1 MDIHSIESKISL
13 KYKTSFHI
21 GGCAEFYS
29 DVHNEQEIISTIEWA
44 HKQSI
49 PVFIIGK
56 GSNILISDS
65 GWHGI
70 VINMS
75 HFDSIC
81 WDDTAAKCQSGALL
95 HSLVKQSVDYCFS
108 GMEELAGIPGSIGGG
123 LIMNAGAFSQ
133 NISDTVDSITILD
146 VKSLKKSCLKCSDVE
161 FSYRNSSLKENQSIV
176 LDATFCF
183 KKVLKEDIRKTYY
196 DILKKRKEKQPLDF
210 PNCGSVFKR
219 PHKGYAGELIE
230 KSGLKGFRI
239 GDAMISPKHANF
251 IINTGNATAR
261 DVRELI
267 AYSQEKVFRNYSI
280 LLEPE
285 IIFIGNFDIPL
296 FKS

>member
-1 MDIHSIESKISL
+1 MDIHSFESKIPL

-29 DVHNEQEIISTIEWA
+29 DVHSEKEIISTIKWA
-44 HKQSI
+44 SRRSI
-49 PVFIIGK
+49 PVFIMGK
-56 GSNILISDS
+56 GSNVLISDS
-65 GWHGI
+65 GWQGI

-75 HFDSIC
+75 HFDSVC
-81 WDDTAAKCQSGALL
+81 WDNTIAKCQSGALL
-95 HSLVKQSVDYCFS
+95 HGLVKQSVDHGFS
-108 GMEELAGIPGSIGGG
+108 GMEKLAGIPGSIGGG

-133 NISDTVDSITILD
+133 NISDTVDSITVFDI
-146 VKSLKKSCLKCSDVE
+146 KSLRKRSLKHSDVE
-161 FSYRNSSLKENQSIV
+161 FSYRNSSLKNNKSVV

-183 KKVLKEDIRKTYY
+183 KMTSKEDVRKIYY

-219 PHKGYAGELIE
+219 PLKGYAGELIE

-239 GDAMISPKHANF
+239 GGAMISPKHANF
-251 IINTGNATAR
+251 IINTGNATAG

-267 AYSQEKVFRNYSI
+267 AYSQEKVFRNYNI

-285 IIFIGNFDIPL
+285 VIFIGNFNIPL
-296 FKS
+296 FKP